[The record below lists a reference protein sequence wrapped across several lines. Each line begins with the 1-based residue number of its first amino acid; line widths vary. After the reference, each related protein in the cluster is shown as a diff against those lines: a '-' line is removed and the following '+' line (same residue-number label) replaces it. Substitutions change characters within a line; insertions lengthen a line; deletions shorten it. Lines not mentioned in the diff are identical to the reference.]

1 VNRRQRMSNRQ
12 TARKLSDQITVCP
25 ECGQPGK
32 HWVSLPFSLQNLIDG
47 EEPFGFW
54 ICSEFYGPT
63 GEREEKQA

>member
-1 VNRRQRMSNRQ
+1 
-12 TARKLSDQITVCP
+12 
-25 ECGQPGK
+25 
-32 HWVSLPFSLQNLIDG
+32 LPFSLQNLIDG